1 MNTFGK
7 IKTKLEEASVE
18 SYKNNK
24 FDKFM
29 VAFKKL
35 VLENKDICEL
45 YYIYEDLS
53 SNKGIDKDLVDE
65 YINENVEYSKLLVSE
80 NEEMLDLLN
89 HWLGRIVESDN
100 NSYKNIDTLIYNDS
114 IKNLEKVLES
124 KKQIKNVLIKESV
137 KEDTK
142 PTVNVPISTM
152 VKMYESTLKNNLT
165 LNENEVKEISSLK
178 SLTKEEIKN
187 ELNSL
192 KESVVSK
199 LKGTLTESKD
209 GDLNSTIQDT
219 INKVMNT
226 NPDHYNLYKLRK
238 LNSDLWKVF

>member
-1 MNTFGK
+1 MNSFGK
-7 IKTKLEEASVE
+7 IKTKLEEASVV
-18 SYKNNK
+18 SYKNNQ

-29 VAFKKL
+29 IAFKKL
-35 VLENKDICEL
+35 VLENRDICEL

-53 SNKGIDKDLVDE
+53 SNKGIDKDIVDE
-65 YINENVEYSKLLVSE
+65 YINENIEYSKLLVSE
-80 NEEMLDLLN
+80 NEEMLDLLTY
-89 HWLGRIVESDN
+89 WLDKIVESSDN
-100 NSYKNIDTLIYNDS
+100 RYNDIDTLIYNDS

-152 VKMYESTLKNNLT
+152 VKMYESTLKNNFV
-165 LNENEVKEISSLK
+165 LNEEEIKEISSLK
-178 SLTKEEIKN
+178 SLSKEEINN
-187 ELNSL
+187 ELNTL

-238 LNSDLWKVF
+238 LNSGL

>member
-1 MNTFGK
+1 MNTFGTL
-7 IKTKLEEASVE
+7 KTKLEEASVL
-18 SYKNNK
+18 SYKNNQ

-35 VLENKDICEL
+35 VLENRDMCEL

-53 SNKGIDKDLVDE
+53 SNKGIDKDIVDE
-65 YINENVEYSKLLVSE
+65 YINENIEYSKVLISE

-89 HWLGRIVESDN
+89 HWLGKIVESN
-100 NSYKNIDTLIYNDS
+100 NNRYNDIDTLIYNDS

-137 KEDTK
+137 KEETK
-142 PTVNVPISTM
+142 QTVNVPISTM

-178 SLTKEEIKN
+178 SLTKFDIEK
-187 ELNSL
+187 ELKTL

-209 GDLNSTIQDT
+209 EQLNTTIQDT
-219 INKVMNT
+219 INKVINT
-226 NPDHYNLYKLRK
+226 EPDHYNLYKLRK
-238 LNSDLWKVF
+238 LNMEL

>member
-1 MNTFGK
+1 MNSFGK
-7 IKTKLEEASVE
+7 IKTKLEEASVV
-18 SYKNNK
+18 SYKNNQ

-29 VAFKKL
+29 IAFKKL
-35 VLENKDICEL
+35 VLENRDICEL

-53 SNKGIDKDLVDE
+53 SNKGIDKDIVDE
-65 YINENVEYSKLLVSE
+65 YINENIEYSKLLVSE
-80 NEEMLDLLN
+80 NEEMLDLLT
-89 HWLGRIVESDN
+89 HWLDKIVESSDN
-100 NSYKNIDTLIYNDS
+100 RYNDIDTLIYNDS

-124 KKQIKNVLIKESV
+124 KKQIKNILIKESV

-152 VKMYESTLKNNLT
+152 VKMYESTLKNNFV
-165 LNENEVKEISSLK
+165 LNEEEINEISSLK
-178 SLTKEEIKN
+178 SLTKSEIET
-187 ELNSL
+187 ELNTL
-192 KESVVSK
+192 KESVVLK

-209 GDLNSTIQDT
+209 GNLNSTIQDT

-238 LNSDLWKVF
+238 LNSGL

>member
-1 MNTFGK
+1 MNSFGK
-7 IKTKLEEASVE
+7 IKTKLEEASVV
-18 SYKNNK
+18 SYKNNQ

-29 VAFKKL
+29 IAFKKL
-35 VLENKDICEL
+35 VLENRDICEL

-53 SNKGIDKDLVDE
+53 SNKGIDKDIVDE
-65 YINENVEYSKLLVSE
+65 YINENIEYSKLLVSE
-80 NEEMLDLLN
+80 NEEMLDLLTY
-89 HWLGRIVESDN
+89 WLDKIVESSDN
-100 NSYKNIDTLIYNDS
+100 RYNDIDTLIYNDS

-124 KKQIKNVLIKESV
+124 KKQIKNILIKESV

-152 VKMYESTLKNNLT
+152 VKMYESTLKNNFV
-165 LNENEVKEISSLK
+165 LNEEEINEISSLK
-178 SLTKEEIKN
+178 SLTKSEIET
-187 ELNSL
+187 ELNTL
-192 KESVVSK
+192 KESVVLK

-209 GDLNSTIQDT
+209 GNLNSTIQDT

-238 LNSDLWKVF
+238 LNSGL

>member
-1 MNTFGK
+1 MNSFGK
-7 IKTKLEEASVE
+7 IKTKLEEASVV
-18 SYKNNK
+18 SYKNNQ

-29 VAFKKL
+29 IAFKKL
-35 VLENKDICEL
+35 VLENRDICEL

-53 SNKGIDKDLVDE
+53 SNKGIDKDIVDE
-65 YINENVEYSKLLVSE
+65 YINENIEYSKLLVSE
-80 NEEMLDLLN
+80 NEEMLDLLT
-89 HWLGRIVESDN
+89 HWLDKIVESSDN
-100 NSYKNIDTLIYNDS
+100 RYNDIDTLIYNDS

-124 KKQIKNVLIKESV
+124 KKQIKNILIKESV

-152 VKMYESTLKNNLT
+152 VKMYESTLKNNFV
-165 LNENEVKEISSLK
+165 LNEEEINEISSLK
-178 SLTKEEIKN
+178 SLTKSEIET
-187 ELNSL
+187 ELNTL
-192 KESVVSK
+192 KESVVLK

-209 GDLNSTIQDT
+209 GNLNSTIQDT

-238 LNSDLWKVF
+238 LNSGLWKVF